1 MERNRWLRSRGVVV
15 VLTSQMGQQML
26 GQQLGVDAMM
36 RSFLEMQNQNALFRQ
51 MNPAPPSN
59 GGL

>member
-1 MERNRWLRSRGVVV
+1 VVV